1 MLLSSPR
8 QIEVLEL
15 LANGLMTAGI
25 AYRMG
30 ISPRTVEIYRAAI
43 IHTLGAQHMA
53 HAVAIAFR
61 EGILR

>member
-8 QIEVLEL
+8 QVQVLEM
-15 LANGLMTAGI
+15 LADGLMTARI
-25 AYRMG
+25 AHNMG

-43 IHTLGAQHMA
+43 IHTLGANHMA

-61 EGILR
+61 EGILQ